1 MIVVDALHGV
11 ASLSTATLL
20 NWEGTRLLLDAGPG
34 TMTEIWRRRLRLRGL
49 AAILLSHEHLD
60 HVYGLADLLWFMDNR
75 GWGTPIRIIYPPAA
89 ADTIQG
95 LVKIAG
101 SPSFVRLT
109 PLSPGAQN
117 LEINHLTIQAFAA
130 NHPIPANGY
139 AIVEPAQRGL
149 DTAHLMAEGIPQSL
163 WPDLAQGRP
172 VQFQNRSV
180 KPQIYF
186 VQRRRRRIVYT
197 GDSGPA
203 ATLVEVAR
211 DADLLIADATW
222 IQPHWPNADDAPHL
236 TLRQVLEIAQAAH
249 VRRLL
254 LTHLTSRVPYSD
266 YQKEISLLQE
276 EMQLTMP
283 VLLPLEAR
291 IEIP

>member
-1 MIVVDALHGV
+1 M
-11 ASLSTATLL
+11 L
-20 NWEGTRLLLDAGPG
+20 NWEGTRLILDTGPG
-34 TMTEIWRRRLRLRGL
+34 TMTEIWRRGLRLRGL
-49 AAILLSHEHLD
+49 AAILLSHGHLD
-60 HVYGLADLLWFMDNR
+60 HAYGLADLLWFMDNR
-75 GWGTPIRIIYPPAA
+75 GWDAPLQIIYPPAA
-89 ADTIQG
+89 ASTVEG

-101 SPSFVRLT
+101 SPNFARLT
-109 PLSPGAQN
+109 SLSAGAPGI
-117 LEINHLTIQAFAA
+117 EINRLTVQAFAA

-139 AIVEPAQRGL
+139 VIAEPAQRGL
-149 DTAHLMAEGIPQSL
+149 DTTRLDADGIPQSL
-163 WPDLAQGRP
+163 WPALAQGRA
-172 VQFQNRSV
+172 VNFQNRPV
-180 KPQIYF
+180 HAQAYL

-197 GDSGPA
+197 GDTGPVA
-203 ATLVEVAR
+203 DLVKLAR

-222 IQPHWPNADDAPHL
+222 IQRQWPNATEAPHL
-236 TLRQVLEIAQAAH
+236 TLRQILEIAQAAR

-266 YQKEISLLQE
+266 YQKEIDVLQR